1 SRSRQHTYSISSGNP
16 DTDGDGTKLLPSMQ
30 PRESLRLQIT
40 MILAALLNLTY
51 KLPQPMMVILLAP
64 ELESLQLI

>member
-1 SRSRQHTYSISSGNP
+1 MEMELI
-16 DTDGDGTKLLPSMQ
+16 LLPSMQ